1 MDKFRIRGGK
11 PLKGR
16 VTISGAKNS
25 ALPCMAAAIL
35 TSEDITLHNL
45 PYVRDIITMR
55 RLLEDIGA
63 HVLTPEL
70 RTHKISAAHI
80 ELQAAPY
87 DLVKTMRASVLA
99 LGPLIARFGKARVS
113 LPGGCAIGARPI
125 DLHLAGLTKMGAEVF
140 LEAGDVIARA
150 PEDGLKGAEISFEKI
165 SVTGTENLMMAATLA
180 HGRTVIN
187 NAAREPEVKD
197 LAELLNKMGARVR
210 GAGTPTIQIEGVEG
224 LSGAQH
230 TIIPDR
236 IETGTFIVA
245 AAITNGELEIKDCNP
260 EHCNR
265 IIGKLREVGVE
276 IEEVNQSTLH
286 ARRGPRG
293 LHAGDLRT
301 EPYPAFPTDMQA
313 QYMALMTQATGH
325 SVITETVFENR
336 YMHAS
341 ELQRMGARIQVS
353 HDKAIVDGPG
363 KLIGARVQASDLRAS
378 ASLVLAG
385 LVADG
390 ETTIERVYHI
400 DRGYEKIETKLK
412 AVGADIER
420 IRESVTAPLS
430 SARDD
435 AATA

>member
-1 MDKFRIRGGK
+1 VEKFRIRGGN

-25 ALPCMAAAIL
+25 ALPCMTAAIL
-35 TSEDITLHNL
+35 TPETITLHNI

-70 RTHKISAAHI
+70 RTHKISAANI
-80 ELQAAPY
+80 ELMAAPY
-87 DLVKTMRASVLA
+87 ELVKTMRASVLA
-99 LGPLIARFGKARVS
+99 LGPLLARFGKARVS

-140 LEAGDVIARA
+140 LETGDVVARA
-150 PEDGLKGAEISFEKI
+150 PADGLRGAEINFEKV

-180 HGRTVIN
+180 RGQTIIH
-187 NAAREPEVKD
+187 NAAREPEVRD

-210 GAGTPTIQIEGVEG
+210 GAGTPTIQIDGVEALG
-224 LSGAQH
+224 GAQH

-245 AAITNGELEIKDCNP
+245 AAITKGELEIKDCNP

-265 IIGKLREVGVE
+265 VIGKLRDVGVE
-276 IEEVNQSTLH
+276 IEEINQSTLYV
-286 ARRGPRG
+286 RSGPRG
-293 LHAGDLRT
+293 LHAGELST
-301 EPYPAFPTDMQA
+301 EAYPQFPTDMQA
-313 QYMALMTQATGH
+313 QYMTLMTQANGR
-325 SVITETVFENR
+325 SIITETIFENR
-336 YMHAS
+336 FMHAS

-353 HDKAIVDGPG
+353 HDQAIVDGPG

-385 LVADG
+385 LVAEG
-390 ETTIERVYHI
+390 ETIIDRVYHI

-420 IRESVTAPLS
+420 VRESVTAPLS
-430 SARDD
+430 STHDD
-435 AATA
+435 AAAA

>member
-1 MDKFRIRGGK
+1 MEKFRIHGGT
-11 PLKGR
+11 PLRGR

-35 TSEDITLHNL
+35 TAEDVTLHNI

-55 RLLEDIGA
+55 RLLEDLGA

-70 RTHKISAAHI
+70 RTHKISAANI

-140 LEAGDVIARA
+140 LEAGDVVARA
-150 PEDGLKGAEISFEKI
+150 PGDGLKGAEISFEKI

-180 HGRTVIN
+180 RGTTIIH
-187 NAAREPEVKD
+187 NAAREPEVRD

-210 GAGTPTIQIEGVEG
+210 GGGTPTIQIEGVEG

-245 AAITNGELEIKDCNP
+245 AAITGGELEIKDCNP

-265 IIGKLREVGVE
+265 IIGKLREVGVQ

-286 ARRGPRG
+286 ARRGARG
-293 LHAGDLRT
+293 LHGADLIT

-313 QYMALMTQATGH
+313 QYMALMTQATGR
-325 SVITETVFENR
+325 SAITETVFENR
-336 YMHAS
+336 FMHAS
-341 ELQRMGARIQVS
+341 EMQRMGARIQVNM
-353 HDKAIVDGPG
+353 DKAIVDGPS

-385 LVADG
+385 LVAEG
-390 ETTIERVYHI
+390 ETTIDRVYHI

-420 IRESVTAPLS
+420 LRDSVTAPLMS
-430 SARDD
+430 SEDQS
-435 AATA
+435 TA